1 MKATQLSTKLRLLK
15 NLPEDTKLALSE
27 ASAKGDKELTS
38 LSTSQLKEVFES
50 LSQRSEVDPKIALF
64 FSDAMR
70 KQEAIDASKDKPSR
84 GEFYLVDDPEIKTLE
99 NYILIKK
106 LALHILGNTILP
118 RTIKTYSDRINA
130 MGEEKPLAYVIRKN
144 LSKSSLASCR
154 AAYIRK
160 IMEDIVD
167 LLSSAEN
174 TEDSLEKE
182 KICQEAY
189 EKTAEISF
197 VWNKAMHGS
206 QSYPK
211 NTKTQKKKKNSKS
224 TSLKNL
230 DPNWRSTLISNTS
243 NPTDQMLSAIIALV
257 GCRPSEACGNVF
269 VVRNQSREN
278 CYEFYINGSKS
289 SETTKGG
296 QPLRKVSIDASYIPI
311 AADAIKNSFKDL
323 DYFLTPEIDPKNFGK
338 RISRIAKKLGMH
350 NVTLYSLRHQSTSD
364 LKSLELDPDQISS
377 VMGHASGKSK
387 KAYGNRRNGKATSG
401 GVIIEASVSRVV
413 RNKKNHWLEKVI
425 ESKSSY
431 QNPYSEYTI

>member
-160 IMEDIVD
+160 IMEDIAD
-167 LLSSAEN
+167 LS
-174 TEDSLEKE
+174 
-182 KICQEAY
+182 
-189 EKTAEISF
+189 
-197 VWNKAMHGS
+197 
-206 QSYPK
+206 
-211 NTKTQKKKKNSKS
+211 
-224 TSLKNL
+224 
-230 DPNWRSTLISNTS
+230 
-243 NPTDQMLSAIIALV
+243 
-257 GCRPSEACGNVF
+257 
-269 VVRNQSREN
+269 
-278 CYEFYINGSKS
+278 
-289 SETTKGG
+289 
-296 QPLRKVSIDASYIPI
+296 
-311 AADAIKNSFKDL
+311 
-323 DYFLTPEIDPKNFGK
+323 
-338 RISRIAKKLGMH
+338 
-350 NVTLYSLRHQSTSD
+350 
-364 LKSLELDPDQISS
+364 
-377 VMGHASGKSK
+377 
-387 KAYGNRRNGKATSG
+387 
-401 GVIIEASVSRVV
+401 
-413 RNKKNHWLEKVI
+413 
-425 ESKSSY
+425 
-431 QNPYSEYTI
+431 